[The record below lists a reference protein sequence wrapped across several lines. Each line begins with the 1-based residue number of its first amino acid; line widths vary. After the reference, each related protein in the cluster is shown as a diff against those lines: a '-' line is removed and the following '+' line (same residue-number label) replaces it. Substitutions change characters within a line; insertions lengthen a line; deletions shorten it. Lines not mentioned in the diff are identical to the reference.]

1 MTPGASSAVP
11 NRRTSL
17 FPIIQVA
24 ARITV
29 HGDAPFDTP
38 TLDLSLGG
46 ASLWFGPFDGNVL
59 TSDSVRFARIANVV
73 NAAPRLSLGGP
84 TIGWLHAAIRQ
95 LRQFDDPKFP
105 RATATPVLVIAAGAD
120 RVTDTAAVL
129 STVKVSGVSYLMAAS
144 SLTSCDP
151 EK

>member
-1 MTPGASSAVP
+1 MEHVYESSYLKATVPAVHGVWHMTPGASSAVP

-46 ASLWFGPFDGNVL
+46 ASL
-59 TSDSVRFARIANVV
+59 TS
-73 NAAPRLSLGGP
+73 PRQFLPGLDCLVEIGIGRPELLQPLSLHTRVHRCVPVGLNNFRTSMHFVNLSADGVRK
-84 TIGWLHAAIRQ
+84 LFAI
-95 LRQFDDPKFP
+95 LR
-105 RATATPVLVIAAGAD
+105 
-120 RVTDTAAVL
+120 
-129 STVKVSGVSYLMAAS
+129 
-144 SLTSCDP
+144 
-151 EK
+151 